1 MSFLVCGIGFPEPQ
15 SQTEVHGFFMAEKEQ
30 IQEMH
35 IGKMVAAEL
44 ERQGR
49 KVEWLARQLPCDKSN
64 MYKLLKKPNWDVA
77 MLIRISRIL
86 GHDFMHDLSAWVE

>member
-1 MSFLVCGIGFPEPQ
+1 
-15 SQTEVHGFFMAEKEQ
+15 
-30 IQEMH
+30 MH

-49 KVEWLARQLPCDKSN
+49 KVEWLARQIPCDKSN

-86 GHDFMHDLSAWVE
+86 RHDFMHDLSSWVE

>member
-1 MSFLVCGIGFPEPQ
+1 
-15 SQTEVHGFFMAEKEQ
+15 MAAELDQ
-30 IQEMH
+30 
-35 IGKMVAAEL
+35 MVAAEL

-49 KVEWLARQLPCDKSN
+49 KVEWLARQIPCDKSN

-86 GHDFMHDLSAWVE
+86 GHDFMRDLSALVE

>member
-1 MSFLVCGIGFPEPQ
+1 MS
-15 SQTEVHGFFMAEKEQ
+15 EKEQ
-30 IQEMH
+30 IQGLD
-35 IGKMVAAEL
+35 IGKMVAAEM

-49 KVEWLARQLPCDKSN
+49 KVEWLARQIPCDKSN

-86 GHDFMHDLSAWVE
+86 GHDFMRDLSALVE

>member
-1 MSFLVCGIGFPEPQ
+1 MS
-15 SQTEVHGFFMAEKEQ
+15 EKEQ
-30 IQEMH
+30 IQGLD

-49 KVEWLARQLPCDKSN
+49 KVEWLARQIPCDKSN
-64 MYKLLKKPNWDVA
+64 MYKLLIKPNGDVA

-86 GHDFMHDLSAWVE
+86 RHDFMHELSSWVE

>member
-1 MSFLVCGIGFPEPQ
+1 MD
-15 SQTEVHGFFMAEKEQ
+15 
-30 IQEMH
+30 

-49 KVEWLARQLPCDKSN
+49 KVEWLAHQLPCDKSN

-77 MLIRISRIL
+77 MLIKICLKLKQTLYPISQK
-86 GHDFMHDLSAWVE
+86 LSHCVVEM